1 VADETLSIDRVR
13 EGDRLVLHLR
23 GELDMST
30 AAVVVDAA
38 TAAFSEAA
46 SVVVDLRGLTFIDS
60 SGLNAL
66 VRIRRLTGESD
77 GPPVTL
83 RAPSDAI
90 RKVLDITGLATYL
103 EIAE

>member
-1 VADETLSIDRVR
+1 MGDETLSIDRAR
-13 EGDRLVLHLR
+13 EGDRLVLRLR

-30 AAVVVDAA
+30 AAVAIDAA
-38 TAAFSEAA
+38 TAAVSEAA

-66 VRIRRLTGESD
+66 VRIRRLTREPD
-77 GPPVTL
+77 GPPVAL

-103 EIAE
+103 EITE